1 MVKKDEKDT
10 KDTKDWRLEW
20 LKETASM
27 DNIKDYMSDD
37 KNSET
42 YLAIMFAY
50 LLDTKPDFI
59 KLVTKYRRSY
69 TDRLLVDYRLL

>member
-1 MVKKDEKDT
+1 
-10 KDTKDWRLEW
+10 
-20 LKETASM
+20 M

-69 TDRLLVDYRLL
+69 TDRLLVDNRLL